1 MSNLCITIG
10 RQYGSG
16 GKEIGEK
23 LAKKLGIK
31 CFDKEIIKRASKD
44 SGVNETLFENA
55 DEKPINSFL
64 YSIVAHGFPAYSSP
78 VSIDNMYSNDKIFNI
93 QAETI
98 KKIATE
104 ESAVFIGRCADDILR
119 DCDKLVTLF
128 IYADSE
134 DKEKRISEKY
144 NISIKEAK
152 EMIRKMDK
160 SRSSY
165 YEFFAN
171 RKWGEMNNYML
182 CINSSIGIDKTV
194 EIIYNYIVGLG
205 YNEL

>member
-1 MSNLCITIG
+1 MGNLSITIG
-10 RQYGSG
+10 RQFGSG
-16 GKEIGEK
+16 GREIGEK
-23 LAKKLGIK
+23 LAEKLGIK
-31 CFDKEIIKRASKD
+31 CYDKEIIKRASKD

-78 VSIDNMYSNDKIFNI
+78 VSVDNMYSNDKIFNI

-98 KKIATE
+98 KKISAE
-104 ESAVFIGRCADDILR
+104 EPAVFIGRCADDILR

-128 IYADSE
+128 IYANQE
-134 DKEKRISEKY
+134 DKEKRISNKY
-144 NISIKEAK
+144 NISQKEAR

-160 SRSSY
+160 TRSSY

-171 RKWGEMNNYML
+171 RRWGDMNNYML
-182 CINSSIGIDKTV
+182 CVNSSIGIDKTV
-194 EIIYNYIVGLG
+194 EIVYNYIVRLG